1 MLSVKP
7 WRADAVFFFV
17 IAQVAFVFFGAIT
30 IGILQKIGVPG
41 FKDDNGLGNV
51 LIGTMSFQ
59 GATWILM
66 VIFFRLHDMRLSEGL
81 GFRNKNW
88 LRSLM
93 LAVVVIIVVLPIAYG
108 LGQISTTLMEMMH
121 WTPKKEEAVT
131 LVTDASSRA
140 SAIYLGFFAIVLA
153 PVAEEFIFRGMLF
166 PFVKQLGFPKIAWIG
181 VSLLFALVHGTP
193 AYFIPLF
200 VLALALTWLYE
211 KTDNLLA
218 SIFAHALFNAVGI
231 VLIDCFQQ

>member
-17 IAQVAFVFFGAIT
+17 IAQVAFVFLGAMT
-30 IGILQKIGVPG
+30 LGVLQKIGLTG
-41 FKDDNGLGNV
+41 FKHDDDLGTL

-66 VIFFRLHDMRLSEGL
+66 AIFFRLHGIRLSEGL
-81 GFRNKNW
+81 GLRNKNL
-88 LRSLM
+88 LRSLA
-93 LAVVVIIVVLPIAYG
+93 LAFVVFIVILPVAYG
-108 LGQISTTLMEMMH
+108 LGQVSTMLMEKMH
-121 WTPKKEEAVT
+121 WTPKKEEAVA
-131 LVTDASSRA
+131 LVTDASSLA

-153 PVAEEFIFRGMLF
+153 PVAEEFIFRGVLF
-166 PFVKQLGFPKIAWIG
+166 PFVKQLGFPRTAWIG
-181 VSLLFALVHGTP
+181 ISLLFALVHLSA

-211 KTDNLLA
+211 RTDNLLA
-218 SIFAHALFNAVGI
+218 PIFVHALFNAVGI
-231 VLIDCFQQ
+231 VLIDFFS